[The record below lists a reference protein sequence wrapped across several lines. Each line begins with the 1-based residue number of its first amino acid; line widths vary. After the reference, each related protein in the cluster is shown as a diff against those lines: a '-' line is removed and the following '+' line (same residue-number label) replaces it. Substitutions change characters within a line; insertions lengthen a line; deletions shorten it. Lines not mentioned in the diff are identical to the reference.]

1 MKSSTKTKS
10 LDPEWDERFEMDV
23 DEPSESL
30 EVRLYDYDVTSAD
43 DFMGLVRQGSRH
55 HHRRRRHDHRPQ
67 ATAHPPTIHNQ
78 RHSPTAIAVAVVV
91 VKPAIVAVVPV
102 NPAPMTSPGTNPS
115 DAIW

>member
-67 ATAHPPTIHNQ
+67 TTAHPPTYITSVTP
-78 RHSPTAIAVAVVV
+78 RRPSPLPWSSSSQPLLLSSRST
-91 VKPAIVAVVPV
+91 PP
-102 NPAPMTSPGTNPS
+102 P
-115 DAIW
+115 